1 MDARLKKETM
11 QGSRTETSFRNW
23 TRLVAGR
30 RKKETAAA
38 ATIHSRSTDRA
49 ANGRS
54 TGERGKR
61 SRSIH
66 LRHPATSRFALP
78 TICCLSAFSKHR
90 TVDAAL
96 LDRHTKALVALFNFN
111 ISTCSSILSPSGS
124 ASIHLIQRQLSSL
137 QINLPRAS
145 STIWRLRWAPH
156 ALFSPDCQFT
166 ETFSSPPPTFSCWL
180 NKRHLYN
187 AYSTLASL

>member
-1 MDARLKKETM
+1 MRETM

-30 RKKETAAA
+30 RKKEQQQLHRLQIYGPCRKVHWGTRE
-38 ATIHSRSTDRA
+38 TQPLIHR
-49 ANGRS
+49 
-54 TGERGKR
+54 
-61 SRSIH
+61 
-66 LRHPATSRFALP
+66 RHPATSRLALS
-78 TICCLSAFSKHR
+78 TKGCLSTFSKHR
-90 TVDAAL
+90 TVVAAL
-96 LDRHTKALVALFNFN
+96 STVIQADRALVALFNFD
-111 ISTCSSILSPSGS
+111 IQPRLSILSLS
-124 ASIHLIQRQLSSL
+124 AIASVHITQRQLSSL
-137 QINLPRAS
+137 QINLPQAS